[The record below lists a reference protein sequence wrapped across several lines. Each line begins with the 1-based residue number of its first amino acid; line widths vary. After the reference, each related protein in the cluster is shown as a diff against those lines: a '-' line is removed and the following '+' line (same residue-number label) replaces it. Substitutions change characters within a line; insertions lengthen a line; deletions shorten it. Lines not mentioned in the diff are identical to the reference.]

1 MVSNYFIYLL
11 CAGTLEKTLA
21 IYTKNLKMFINFVL
35 VYFFREYILKNK
47 TQKKENGGGM
57 GSDWIMSMDGV
68 STESDDKVLELDNS
82 DGCIHHCEYTSC
94 TKLFLWVF
102 YHNEKMKTIAM
113 TKI

>member
-47 TQKKENGGGM
+47 TQKKLNVHIIEWLGNHGVLINWDVL
-57 GSDWIMSMDGV
+57 SSMLDG
-68 STESDDKVLELDNS
+68 TDQIYQYWRRDDIKY
-82 DGCIHHCEYTSC
+82 C
-94 TKLFLWVF
+94 
-102 YHNEKMKTIAM
+102 
-113 TKI
+113 